1 MSGQGRKMENKG
13 HILMKRY
20 ELGKLLG
27 QGTFAKVYHARNL
40 KTGQS
45 VAVKIIDKEKVM
57 KIGLI
62 DQIKREIS
70 VMRLVKHPNVV
81 QLYEVMAS
89 KSNIYF
95 AMEYVKGGELF
106 NKVAKGRHKE
116 EDARKYFQQLIA
128 AVDFC
133 HSQGVYHRDL
143 KPENLLLDEAGNL
156 KVSDFGLSALLE
168 SKRQDGLLHTTC
180 GTPAYVAPEVIN
192 KRGYDGEKADIWSCG
207 VILFV
212 LLAGYLPFHD
222 SNLMEMYRKIRKS
235 EFRCPQWFPHEVRK
249 LLSRILDPNP
259 FTRITVARLM
269 ENAWFRKG
277 FKQIEVADLDLDEED
292 FPRNIFD
299 AIDSDSEGCSSKGKE
314 EKKKFPRLHSLNA
327 FDIISQSPGFDL
339 SGLFEK
345 DLKNKAE
352 VWFTTE
358 MPPSQI
364 VSKLEKVASMESFR
378 VKKKD
383 GLVKLQGSKWGRKGQ
398 LTIDVEIF
406 EVTPSLHVVEVMK
419 SAGDT
424 LEYRRFCD
432 QELRPSLKDIVW
444 TWQDNNSSTIEEH
457 LQRQPEDHGLN
468 LKAY

>member
-1 MSGQGRKMENKG
+1 MEKKG
-13 HILMKRY
+13 HILMQRY
-20 ELGKLLG
+20 EMGKLLG
-27 QGTFAKVYHARNL
+27 QGTFAKVYHGRNL

-45 VAVKIIDKEKVM
+45 VAIKIIDKEKVM
-57 KIGLI
+57 KVGLI

-106 NKVAKGRHKE
+106 NKVSKGRLKE
-116 EDARKYFQQLIA
+116 DAARKYFQQLIA

-133 HSQGVYHRDL
+133 HSRGVYHRDL

-180 GTPAYVAPEVIN
+180 GTPAYVAPEVIT

-212 LLAGYLPFHD
+212 LLAGYLPFQD
-222 SNLMEMYRKIRKS
+222 SNLMEMYRKISKS
-235 EFRCPQWFPHEVRK
+235 QFRCPQWFPPEVRK

-259 FTRITVARLM
+259 LTRITVARLM
-269 ENAWFRKG
+269 ENSWFRKG
-277 FKQIEVADLDLDEED
+277 FKQIEVPNLDLLDHDIED
-292 FPRNIFD
+292 FPRNLFD
-299 AIDSDSEGCSSKGKE
+299 AIDSDSEGSSSKKKE
-314 EKKKFPRLHSLNA
+314 EEKRFPRPHSLNA
-327 FDIISQSPGFDL
+327 FDIISLSPGFDL
-339 SGLFEK
+339 SGLFEE
-345 DLKNKAE
+345 DMKNKAE
-352 VWFTTE
+352 AWFTTQ
-358 MPPSQI
+358 MSPSQI
-364 VSKLEKVASMESFR
+364 VSKLEELALTESFR

-383 GLVKLQGSKWGRKGQ
+383 GLVKLQGSKGGRKGQ
-398 LTIDVEIF
+398 LTIDAEIF
-406 EVTPSLHVVEVMK
+406 EVTPSLHVVEVKK

-432 QELRPSLKDIVW
+432 KELRPSLKDIVW
-444 TWQDNNSSTIEEH
+444 T
-457 LQRQPEDHGLN
+457 
-468 LKAY
+468 